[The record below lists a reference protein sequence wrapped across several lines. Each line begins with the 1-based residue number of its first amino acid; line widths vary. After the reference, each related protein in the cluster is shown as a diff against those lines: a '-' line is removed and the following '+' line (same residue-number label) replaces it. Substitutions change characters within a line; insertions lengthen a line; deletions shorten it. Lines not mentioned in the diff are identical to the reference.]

1 MEFLLQPNV
10 YSTGSTTNLLNS
22 FYTSYARMFAQMAMQ
37 RTKTAA
43 MNPSLVFA

>member
-1 MEFLLQPNV
+1 MGTFEILTKYLP
-10 YSTGSTTNLLNS
+10 LLNS
-22 FYTSYARMFAQMAMQ
+22 VYTSYARMFAQMAMQ